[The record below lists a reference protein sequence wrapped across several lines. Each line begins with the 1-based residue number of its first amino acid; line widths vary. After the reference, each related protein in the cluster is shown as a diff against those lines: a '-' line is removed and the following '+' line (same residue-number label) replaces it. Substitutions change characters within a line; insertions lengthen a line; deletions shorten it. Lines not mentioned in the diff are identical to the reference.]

1 MRARFWP
8 ATAEYGVPRPQIRVF
23 SARILPE
30 TGSRPFS
37 YYQSMPSART
47 PSPATHDLAAWL
59 RQLDFA
65 TGELLGQSNQ
75 GEVRRFR
82 TEDWDLAVKT
92 PSGRGLLR
100 WMRLQSLRREHQ
112 TYRRLEGLSG
122 FARCHGLFGDRY
134 LVLDYVDGEDF
145 RTAALP
151 DRDTFFDHL
160 LDIIRAMHARGVAH
174 GDLKRKDNLR
184 VSTAGKPVVLD
195 LGTAVRQN
203 KTGGAFNQ
211 RVFRFICQTDLNAW
225 VKLKYGNYANVAA
238 ADRHLLK
245 RSGLEKALSR
255 WWPGRRG

>member
-8 ATAEYGVPRPQIRVF
+8 ATAEYGVLRPQIRVLT
-23 SARILPE
+23 ARILPE

-37 YYQSMPSART
+37 YYRIMPSART
-47 PSPATHDLAAWL
+47 PSPATDDLAAWL

-65 TGELLGQSNQ
+65 IGEPLGQSNQ

-100 WMRLQSLRREHQ
+100 WMRLQSLRREYK
-112 TYRRLEGLSG
+112 TYRQLDGLSG
-122 FARCHGLFGDRY
+122 FAPCHGLFGDRY

-151 DRDTFFDHL
+151 DRDAFFDHL
-160 LDIIRAMHARGVAH
+160 LEIIRAMHARGVAH

-184 VSTAGKPVVLD
+184 VNSHGQPVILD
-195 LGTAVRQN
+195 LGTAVYSAP
-203 KTGGAFNQ
+203 GAGPLN
-211 RVFRFICQTDLNAW
+211 RKVFDFARQTDLNAW
-225 VKLKYGNYANVAA
+225 VKLKHGSYRDVPEPDGA
-238 ADRHLLK
+238 LLQ
-245 RSGLEKALSR
+245 RSWLERGL
-255 WWPGRRG
+255 GRLRRR